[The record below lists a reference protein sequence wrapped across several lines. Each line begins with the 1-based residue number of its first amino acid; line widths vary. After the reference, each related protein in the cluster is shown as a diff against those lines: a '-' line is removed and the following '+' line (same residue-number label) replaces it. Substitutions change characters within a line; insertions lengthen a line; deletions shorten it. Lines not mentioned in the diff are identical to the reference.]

1 MYITVDKLVKVYP
14 GNVVALDGVSFS
26 IDKKGI
32 IGLVGPNGAG
42 KTTLIKILTT
52 LTKPTSGRAEVLGFD
67 VVRDY
72 ENVRKRVS
80 LVPQDASPEL
90 YLTPYEHVYLYLK
103 SRGLPRSYAKKLT
116 RETLEKLKLWEYRN
130 RVCAKLSGG
139 MRQRVL
145 IASAL
150 AVPADI
156 YFLDEPTVGLDPL
169 ARRDVWSVLRE
180 LSKQSL
186 IFLTTHY
193 MEEAETLSDLVIM
206 INRGKIVEIGTPREL
221 LGQVKYRYKVVV
233 DKSADLSGI
242 NKLTVETD
250 KEKLIYVESNSE
262 LTSVIESLLSRGL
275 DFSIKATSLEDLF
288 IMKVRGSGQSY

>member
-1 MYITVDKLVKVYP
+1 
-14 GNVVALDGVSFS
+14 
-26 IDKKGI
+26 
-32 IGLVGPNGAG
+32 
-42 KTTLIKILTT
+42 
-52 LTKPTSGRAEVLGFD
+52 
-67 VVRDY
+67 
-72 ENVRKRVS
+72 
-80 LVPQDASPEL
+80 
-90 YLTPYEHVYLYLK
+90 
-103 SRGLPRSYAKKLT
+103 
-116 RETLEKLKLWEYRN
+116 
-130 RVCAKLSGG
+130 
-139 MRQRVL
+139 
-145 IASAL
+145 AL

-233 DKSADLSGI
+233 DKSADLSEI
-242 NKLTVETD
+242 NKLAVETD